1 MQICRNKVSKKVY
14 VLLEEEKNNQ
24 AYFISPKGNI
34 RLVNMNE
41 FEEFYEETNVMYLK
55 SYGVITNEQYRINR
69 RYTE

>member
-1 MQICRNKVSKKVY
+1 MQICRNKVSKKVF
-14 VLLEEEKNNQ
+14 VLLEEEENNQ

-34 RLVNMNE
+34 RLLNKNE

-55 SYGVITNEQYRINR
+55 SYGVITNEQYRINL